1 MPSFDVVNK
10 IDPQTFENALNVA
23 KKEILNRY
31 DFRDSKSSIEHDK
44 KTNELQIITENSM
57 RLKAIIDV
65 IIVRMAKQGMDTRS
79 LDLVGKE
86 EYSSGNMVKKDIKI
100 RNGIDKE
107 VAKKIVK
114 LIKDSKLKV
123 TPAQMDDIVRVT
135 GKKLDDLQQVIA
147 MLRSQDFGIPLQ
159 FVNMKS

>member
-23 KKEILNRY
+23 KKERLNRY

-44 KTNELQIITENSM
+44 KSNELQIITENSM
-57 RLKAIIDV
+57 RLKSIIDV
-65 IIVRMAKQGMDTRS
+65 VITRMAKQGMDTKS
-79 LDLVGKE
+79 LDLMGKE

-100 RNGIDKE
+100 RTGVDKE
-107 VAKKIVK
+107 AAKKIVK

-123 TPAQMDDIVRVT
+123 TPAQMDDIVRVS

-147 MLRSQDFGIPLQ
+147 LLRRQDFGIPLQ
-159 FVNMKS
+159 FVNMKA